1 MIRKNDKGEDGLQR
15 AQRQLLALMMK
26 YPASRESLFKYISPE
41 DFPEK
46 VPSEAG
52 SDDLKENIFH
62 SAAQYI
68 FDKHQ
73 QEFVAADL
81 ISLAEDPE
89 QQRQL
94 ASLGTESLP
103 EEKEELEK
111 LAAETIRL
119 IRTVSLDAQ
128 LRTVTEVEMLQEIV
142 RQKKQLEKIEIRL
155 QAHEGKG

>member
-1 MIRKNDKGEDGLQR
+1 M
-15 AQRQLLALMMK
+15 
-26 YPASRESLFKYISPE
+26 
-41 DFPEK
+41 
-46 VPSEAG
+46 
-52 SDDLKENIFH
+52 
-62 SAAQYI
+62 
-68 FDKHQ
+68 
-73 QEFVAADL
+73 AADL